1 MTSLPDV
8 TRTGRSVVVLL
19 LMRTVLLF
27 AGTGIVL
34 PFVDWSYNRALLWT
48 NVTVVI
54 ADVITLFVVSQ
65 MLARKNRRLR
75 DLLAPSRLGTAWG
88 LLAFIMLFI
97 GFFISTFIGNLVA
110 YQGPPPASGGWH
122 GVPLWMGW

>member
-1 MTSLPDV
+1 MTSLPDI
-8 TRTGRSVVVLL
+8 TRTGRGVVALL

-27 AGTGIVL
+27 VGTGVVL
-34 PFVDWSYNRALLWT
+34 PFVGWIYNRALLWAD
-48 NVTVVI
+48 VTVVI
-54 ADVITLFVVSQ
+54 VDVITLLVLSQ
-65 MLARKNRRLR
+65 MLARQNRRLR

-110 YQGPPPASGGWH
+110 YQGPPPASCGWDGG
-122 GVPLWMGW
+122 P